1 MEKKKVMIVDDEES
15 LVELVKVLLE
25 KEGFEVITAYSGKE
39 CLEKLKKV
47 RPDLILL
54 DLMMPEMSGREVLE
68 KIRENPETKDLKVA
82 FLTVAHLS
90 EIGKKVCERLNVCE
104 YISKPFNNKDLV
116 NKVKNLVGE

>member
-25 KEGFEVITAYSGKE
+25 KEGYEVITAYSGKE
-39 CLEKLKKV
+39 CLEKLKRV

-68 KIRENPETKDLKVA
+68 RIRENPETKDLKVA
-82 FLTVAHLS
+82 FLTVVHLS
-90 EIGKKVCERLNVCE
+90 EIGKKVCEKLEVSD
-104 YISKPFNNKDLV
+104 YITKPFDNKELV
-116 NKVKNLVGE
+116 RRVKELLEK